1 MADNYFSQYIT
12 VKGGVFVAD
21 TSDIVTA
28 VQNEWRDAFGS
39 ALSLEPATPQGRIV
53 EMQTVGRKGI
63 LENLAFCV
71 NQINPRY
78 ATGQFLDAD
87 GAFFA
92 CDRKGATRTSVD
104 CYLTGVPGTVIPA
117 SAQAQNT
124 SGNVFYTPSAVTLD
138 ANGNGSATFLAVSA
152 GKVDCP
158 AGTLTSI
165 VTAAGGWE
173 TISNAQNG
181 VVGSETENDR
191 DYRNRIMKSYYSGI
205 TLLGAV
211 HSELYKVPGLID
223 HALFNNGSG
232 AAVVWRD
239 VTVDAHSICLIARGG
254 TDADIASALYKTVT
268 TGCGYTAI
276 SSGGTI
282 ITEQIVDRAGTL
294 PVNYPIIFNRP
305 DPVRISCAVSV
316 GMGTYAGGSADLAAA
331 ISGSILSWQT
341 GGNAKADPPHIGG
354 TVSPFEIA
362 AAISDDLP
370 EIIIEDV
377 RICSSGGVL
386 GRAALPMKLYEY
398 GEIPEA
404 LIDVTVTDAEV

>member
-12 VKGGVFVAD
+12 VSGGVFVAD
-21 TSDIVTA
+21 TSEIVTA
-28 VQNEWRDAFGS
+28 VQNEWSNAFGS
-39 ALSLEPATPQGRIV
+39 ALSLEPATPQGRII
-53 EMQTVGRKGI
+53 EMQTVGRKGM

-92 CDRKGATRTSVD
+92 CDRKGATRTTVACD
-104 CYLTGVPGTVIPA
+104 LTGVPGTVIPA
-117 SAQAQNT
+117 NAQAQNT

-138 ANGNGSATFLAVSA
+138 ANGNGSATFLAMSA

-158 AGTLTSI
+158 AGTLTQI

-173 TISNAQNG
+173 TITNANNG
-181 VVGSETENDR
+181 VVGSAVENDR
-191 DYRNRIMKSYYSGI
+191 DYRTRIMKSYYSGI

-211 HSELYKVPGLID
+211 HSELYKVSGLID

-232 AAVVWRD
+232 VAVEWRD
-239 VTVDAHSICLIARGG
+239 NVSVDSHSICLIARGG

-268 TGCGYTAI
+268 AGCGYTAI

-282 ITEQIVDRAGTL
+282 INEQIVDRAGTL
-294 PVNYPIIFNRP
+294 PVNYTITFNRP
-305 DPVRISCAVSV
+305 DAVRISCAVSV
-316 GMGTYAGGSADLAAA
+316 GMGTYQGTSETLAAA
-331 ISGSILSWQT
+331 ISGAIASWQT
-341 GGNAKADPPHIGG
+341 GSNAKADPPHIGG

-362 AAISDDLP
+362 AAISEDLP

-377 RICSSGGVL
+377 RICSSGGTL
-386 GRAALPMKLYEY
+386 GRAALPVKIYQY
-398 GEIPEA
+398 GEIPAA
-404 LIDVTVTDAEV
+404 LIAVTVTE